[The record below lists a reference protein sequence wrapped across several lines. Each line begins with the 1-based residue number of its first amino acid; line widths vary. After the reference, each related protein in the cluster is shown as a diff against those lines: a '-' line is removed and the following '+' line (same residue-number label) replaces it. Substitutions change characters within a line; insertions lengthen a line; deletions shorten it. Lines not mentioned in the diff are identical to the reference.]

1 MQPFA
6 RFPREIAMI
15 IRRSLVLP
23 ILIFT
28 LSFSRGADT
37 FAGGT
42 PESLILSLYSE
53 HQPGQKKEIDSCNR
67 DSISK
72 YCDSRLTNLFI
83 KDCDCKKKNREVC
96 NLDWDPFYD
105 SQDFDQVAPD
115 PRIKNVGQN
124 SFQVTLNNFGEK
136 KLIFEVVKTE
146 VGWRISNIKS
156 PSMHWSLVDVL
167 SGKPK

>member
-1 MQPFA
+1 
-6 RFPREIAMI
+6 MI
-15 IRRSLVLP
+15 IRRSLVLL

-28 LSFSRGADT
+28 LSFSRGADI

-42 PESLILSLYSE
+42 PESLILSLYSQ
-53 HQPGQKKEIDSCNR
+53 HQPGQKKEIDWCNSK
-67 DSISK
+67 SISK

-83 KDCDCKKKNREVC
+83 KDCECQKKNQEVC

-105 SQDFDQVAPD
+105 SQDFDEVAPE

-124 SFQVTLNNFGEK
+124 SFEVTFNNFGDK
-136 KLIFEVVKTE
+136 KLIYEVGKTE

-156 PSMHWSLVDVL
+156 PSRNWSLVDVL
-167 SGKPK
+167 SGKSK